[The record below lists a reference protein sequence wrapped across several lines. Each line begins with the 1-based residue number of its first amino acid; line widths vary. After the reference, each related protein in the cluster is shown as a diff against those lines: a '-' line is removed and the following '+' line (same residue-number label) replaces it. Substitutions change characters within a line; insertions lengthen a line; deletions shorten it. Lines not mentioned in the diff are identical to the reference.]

1 MFLSHPAFQLRR
13 LAWVL
18 PQGSFQA
25 GGQWCVQDSGRPWS
39 SRCGHIYRQ
48 WRVVHCQWFHVA
60 ELRIRSTTRQYIY
73 EEFIYIC
80 TVHVELRNKPH
91 IVHHAPSK
99 DENTVNT
106 RQVSDYA
113 HQQRNSK
120 HLTQHV
126 SRLLYSSQQA

>member
-1 MFLSHPAFQLRR
+1 MVRSGLQGVRGPLGAVASIDRGVLSIANGSMLRSCEYD
-13 LAWVL
+13 
-18 PQGSFQA
+18 QQ
-25 GGQWCVQDSGRPWS
+25 
-39 SRCGHIYRQ
+39 
-48 WRVVHCQWFHVA
+48 RVNM
-60 ELRIRSTTRQYIY
+60 Y

-91 IVHHAPSK
+91 IIHHAPSE
-99 DENTVNT
+99 DENT

-126 SRLLYSSQQA
+126 SRLLYSSQQAKPAG